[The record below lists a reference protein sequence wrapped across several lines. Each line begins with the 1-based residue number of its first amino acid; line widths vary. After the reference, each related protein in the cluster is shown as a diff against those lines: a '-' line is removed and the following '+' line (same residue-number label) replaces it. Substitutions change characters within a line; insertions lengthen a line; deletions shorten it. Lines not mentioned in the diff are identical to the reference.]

1 MFQDQA
7 IVSVN
12 NEINYNVIDNNHNI
26 LLLSLFLLLF
36 TMILIKLKPHTQ
48 KKVWVLFTSQSVSP
62 RFLSF
67 SPGLVKQRHLSWSL
81 KISPW
86 S

>member
-48 KKVWVLFTSQSVSP
+48 KKCG
-62 RFLSF
+62 SF
-67 SPGLVKQRHLSWSL
+67 SLPRVFLPGFFRFPLAS
-81 KISPW
+81 
-86 S
+86 

>member
-7 IVSVN
+7 IVSIN
-12 NEINYNVIDNNHNI
+12 NEINYVIDNNHNI

-48 KKVWVLFTSQSVSP
+48 KKGG
-62 RFLSF
+62 SF
-67 SPGLVKQRHLSWSL
+67 SLPRVFFPGFFRFPLAS
-81 KISPW
+81 
-86 S
+86 